1 MIFNLEVSIIDI
13 AFLVSWVDVSPIKKQ
28 KTPNRL
34 FYSDWLIRWQVT
46 NLIELGRIREY
57 I

>member
-1 MIFNLEVSIIDI
+1 MIFNLEVSILDI
-13 AFLVSWVDVSPIKKQ
+13 ALLVSWVDVSPIKEQ

-34 FYSDWLIRWQVT
+34 FSSDWLIGCQVT